1 MNAHAQPFLVHAART
16 AEERSF
22 QAHDGTQI
30 FFRKWA
36 APLHQPRRG
45 TAILLHRGHEHSARL
60 EHLIDEKAFEG
71 MDIYAWD
78 ARGHG
83 RSEGARGGAP
93 DFGTLVRDLDTF
105 ARHIVDADGVDLEET
120 SLVAQSVGAVIAAT
134 WVHDYAPPIRAMV
147 LAVPAFDVN
156 LVVPFARPALSI
168 WQKLRGPFTVRSYVD
183 GKMLSSDAKRAA
195 SYDSDPLV
203 SRAIASNVLMDLHAT
218 AERVVTDA
226 GAITVPTQVLLAGAD
241 KVVRPEAAHHFFD
254 NLGTARK
261 ERHGFPGLRHDI
273 LGEPDRAPVLAAI
286 DGFLRGCIERPVA
299 APDLTRADREGY
311 TKDEATSLSLPLPSL
326 SPRRLTWAATR
337 AAIRVGSHLSN
348 GLRIGRKTGF
358 DSGTM
363 LDYVYRNRAEGT
375 GPLGRAI
382 DRTYLDSIGW
392 RGIRQRKV
400 HAEEIITLALARL
413 AEQGMPAHLVDI
425 AAGHGR
431 YVLEAL
437 DAADRKPDSILL
449 RDYCPRNVAS
459 GSELIAAKRL
469 SDIARF
475 EQGDAF
481 DGDSLAALDPRPTL
495 AIVSG
500 LYELFPENAPVQA
513 SLDGLA
519 RAVPE
524 GGLLVYTG
532 QPWHPQLEMIARTLT
547 SHRDGQPWVM
557 RRRTQAEMDALVAR
571 AGFRKIEQRI
581 DPWGIFTVSLAVR
594 VAS

>member
-1 MNAHAQPFLVHAART
+1 MNAHAQPFLVHANRT
-16 AEERSF
+16 AEEHSF
-22 QAHDGTQI
+22 DAHDGTRI

-36 APLHQPRRG
+36 APLHQSRRG
-45 TAILLHRGHEHSARL
+45 AVVLLHRGHEHSARL
-60 EHLIDEKAFEG
+60 AHLVEEQAFEG

-83 RSEGARGGAP
+83 LSEGTRGAAP
-93 DFGTLVRDLDTF
+93 DFATLVRDLDGF
-105 ARHIVDADGVDLEET
+105 VRHITGTDGVAPEDI

-147 LAVPAFDVN
+147 LAAPAFDVN
-156 LVVPFARPALSI
+156 LIVPFARPALKL
-168 WQKLRGPFTVRSYVD
+168 WQKLRGPFTVRSYVS
-183 GKMLSSDAKRAA
+183 GKMLSTDPARAG
-195 SYDSDPLV
+195 SYETDPLV
-203 SRAIASNVLMDLHAT
+203 TKEIASNVLLDLGAT
-218 AERVVTDA
+218 ADRVIADA
-226 GAITVPTQVLLAGAD
+226 GAITVPTQILLAGAD
-241 KVVRPEAAHHFFD
+241 KVVKPEAAHHFLN
-254 NLGTARK
+254 NLGATRK
-261 ERHGFPGLRHDI
+261 ELHGFPGLRHDI
-273 LGEPDRAPVLAAI
+273 LGGPDRAPIMDKIAA
-286 DGFLRGCIERPVA
+286 FLTGCIDRPA
-299 APDLTRADREGY
+299 TTPDLTRADREGY
-311 TKDEATSLSLPLPSL
+311 TRDEVASLSLPLPAL
-326 SPRRLTWAATR
+326 SPKRLAWAATR
-337 AAIRVGSHLSN
+337 VAIRVGSHLSN

-375 GPLGRAI
+375 GPLGRLI

-400 HAEEIITLALARL
+400 HAEEIISLALSRL
-413 AEQGMPAHLVDI
+413 ANEGMPAHLVDI

-437 DAADRKPDSILL
+437 DTADRKPDTILL
-449 RDYCPRNVAS
+449 RDYCPTNVAS
-459 GSELIAAKRL
+459 GTALIEAKGL
-469 SDIARF
+469 SGIARF

-481 DGDSLAALDPRPTL
+481 DGESLATLDPRPTL
-495 AIVSG
+495 AVVSG

-581 DPWGIFTVSLAVR
+581 DPWGIFTVSLAER